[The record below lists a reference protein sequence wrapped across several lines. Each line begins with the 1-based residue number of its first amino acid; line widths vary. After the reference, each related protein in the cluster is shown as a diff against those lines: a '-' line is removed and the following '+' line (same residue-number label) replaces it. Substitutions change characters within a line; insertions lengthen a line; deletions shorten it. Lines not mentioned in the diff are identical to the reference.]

1 MPVKFVPVI
10 VTIAPVAPLVGVND
24 AIVGAGMKVKVA
36 LLVAMPPAVVTVM
49 VPVAPVPRVAVI
61 VVSLTTVKA
70 TAAVLPKATAVVP
83 VK

>member
-1 MPVKFVPVI
+1 VPVKFVPVI